1 MLIWAHLL
9 KAETETAA
17 FTWIVIL
24 FWKKWWVEK
33 DRLLEVYCHILWWS
47 QGDKSSKTHTQ
58 PPQTCS
64 FMIVIVSCLDSAGNS
79 STPASAWLYCEP
91 GRQGLRIKTAMN
103 CADTTCFLQRGFTLS
118 KRAVCPTLQMI
129 KQKCWEVK
137 LLLQNQSRN
146 NIGNWSQE

>member
-1 MLIWAHLL
+1 M
-9 KAETETAA
+9 
-17 FTWIVIL
+17 IL
-24 FWKKWWVEK
+24 WFWKKIMSGK
-33 DRLLEVYCHILWWS
+33 RPLEVCCHILYGS
-47 QGDKSSKTHTQ
+47 QEDKSSKTHTQ
-58 PPQTCS
+58 PSQTCS
-64 FMIVIVSCLDSAGNS
+64 FMIITVSCLDSDGNS
-79 STPASAWLYCEP
+79 STPAPAWLYCEP